1 MSEQGS
7 PIRFLDDATV
17 RAAMPGQ
24 SELLHLAEVALRSLV
39 AGGEVPSKAALPP
52 GPSGVF
58 AQAMPARLI
67 ASAVPGGGASA
78 DLLGVKW
85 ISGSPGNRALGRAT
99 LAGLVVLND
108 PATGAPTAILDA
120 SAITA
125 ARTAALSGVAVRLL
139 APAPPGR
146 PARAVLVG
154 AGVQGRAHAEVLGS
168 VLPGVELS
176 IHDRHPGR
184 AQGLARVA
192 DGLPGVGSAR
202 AVADPTNAMR
212 GADVIVTATSVAGA
226 RPVVGPGDVGS
237 DALVVPVDYGAYVTV
252 ALVRAATT
260 FAVDDRRQFEHNRG
274 IGRLAGWPDP
284 AATLG
289 DLLLEPAERRP
300 GITVAVHQ
308 GPGIADVLVADAVW
322 RRAVAAGLGLGLP

>member
-1 MSEQGS
+1 VSEPGA
-7 PIRFLDDATV
+7 PIRFLDDAAV

-39 AGGEVPSKAALPP
+39 AGGEAPPKAALPP
-52 GPSGVF
+52 GPAGVF
-58 AQAMPARLI
+58 AQAMPARLA
-67 ASAVPGGGASA
+67 ASAVPGGGADA
-78 DLLGVKW
+78 DLLGMKW

-99 LAGLVVLND
+99 LSGLVVLND
-108 PATGAPTAILDA
+108 AETGAPTAILDA
-120 SAITA
+120 AAITA

-176 IHDRHPGR
+176 IHDRHPER

-192 DGLPGVGSAR
+192 AELSGVGSSR
-202 AVADPTNAMR
+202 AVADPADALR
-212 GADVIVTATSVAGA
+212 EADVIVTATSVAVG
-226 RPVVGPGDVGS
+226 RPVVGPADVGP
-237 DALVVPVDYGAYVTV
+237 DALVVPVDYGAYVMV
-252 ALVRAATT
+252 ALVLAATT
-260 FAVDDRRQFEHNRG
+260 FAVDDRGQFEHHRG
-274 IGRLAGWPDP
+274 LGRLAGWPDP
-284 AATLG
+284 TATLG
-289 DLLLEPAERRP
+289 DLLLQPAERRP
-300 GITVAVHQ
+300 GIAVALHQ

-322 RRAVAAGLGLGLP
+322 RRAAAAGLGRELP